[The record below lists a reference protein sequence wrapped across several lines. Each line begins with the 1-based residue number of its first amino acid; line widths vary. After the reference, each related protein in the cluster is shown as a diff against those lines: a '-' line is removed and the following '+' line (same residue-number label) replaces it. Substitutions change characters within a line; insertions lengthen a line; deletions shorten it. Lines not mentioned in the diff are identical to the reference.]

1 MGWVFWTRSSRT
13 RKVQLESARI
23 VTGLTKFAS
32 RDSLYYE
39 TGWEP
44 LSCRR
49 KSRKDLKHDIFGLIL
64 TFRSKLFHN
73 ETVDGIKD
81 VKDILSLLL
90 GVV

>member
-1 MGWVFWTRSSRT
+1 MQTTDKFNADEQLRIGWPYANANWFQIRYDNYNGFKIDLMIQFQSV
-13 RKVQLESARI
+13 L
-23 VTGLTKFAS
+23 
-32 RDSLYYE
+32 
-39 TGWEP
+39 
-44 LSCRR
+44 
-49 KSRKDLKHDIFGLIL
+49 DLKHDIFGLFL

>member
-1 MGWVFWTRSSRT
+1 
-13 RKVQLESARI
+13 VQLESARI
-23 VTGLTKFAS
+23 VTGLIKFTS
-32 RDSLYYE
+32 RDFLYYE

-49 KSRKDLKHDIFGLIL
+49 KSRKLDIFGLFL

-73 ETVDGIKD
+73 ETVYGIKD